1 MGNQVKWSP
10 VFGEKFEEKKMKM
23 FYARVMHP
31 ADDVGSVIF

>member
-10 VFGEKFEEKKMKM
+10 VFGEKFEEKMKM